1 MTLPVY
7 AAALVLLAALL
18 HATWNALLKVGGDRL
33 AMLSIA
39 NATGIVIALAM
50 APFVPLPLPS
60 SWPFLIASVVLHS
73 GYYAFLIHAYR
84 HGDLSH
90 VYPLARGLS
99 PLLVAALAAVVAGE
113 TLPRWGL
120 AGVALA
126 CAGIAS
132 LAFSSPTPWRSD
144 RRPLAYAGGTAL
156 FIAAYTIAD
165 GMGVRRAGEP
175 LAYIVWLMILA
186 GLPIIG
192 FSLWARRGRV
202 LETLAH
208 NWRSGCVNGVLQ
220 FAAYALVIWAM
231 SLGSMAAV
239 SALRETSVIF
249 AAAIGSLVLKER
261 FGARRVVAAALV
273 AAGIVLMRVADL

>member
-1 MTLPVY
+1 MTLPVGV
-7 AAALVLLAALL
+7 AALVLLAALF
-18 HATWNALLKVGGDRL
+18 HATWNALLKTGDDRL

-39 NATGIVIALAM
+39 NASGVVIALVM
-50 APFVPLPLPS
+50 TPFVPPPLAA
-60 SWPFLIASVVLHS
+60 SWPFLLASVLLHT
-73 GYYAFLIHAYR
+73 GYYGFLIHAYR

-99 PLLVAALAAVVAGE
+99 PILVAALAAVFAHE
-113 TLPRWGL
+113 LLPPWGL

-126 CAGIAS
+126 CIGIAS
-132 LAFSSPTPWRSD
+132 LTIDRPTPWRSD
-144 RRPLAYAGGTAL
+144 RRPLAYALGTAL
-156 FIAAYTIAD
+156 FIAAYTLAD

-175 LAYIVWLMILA
+175 LAYIVWLMFLD

-192 FSLWARRGRV
+192 FGVWARRHRLG
-202 LETLAH
+202 ETVAR
-208 NWRSGCVNGVLQ
+208 NWVSGCTSGALQ

-231 SLGSMAAV
+231 SLGAMAAV

-249 AAAIGSLVLKER
+249 AAAIGALILKER
-261 FGARRVVAAALV
+261 FGARRMTAACLV